1 MLCTRMNTRSWQHRL
16 RILIAEPKGASVSRS
31 DQLISA
37 VQQSQFVHLDSLI
50 HLFVGGSEL
59 HGAKVKNTD
68 DLDIYGIY
76 LEPPELVLG
85 LDKQDFYVWSTAGN
99 ERRNG
104 PDDIDVCLYSLREW
118 AGLAAK
124 GNPTALHFLF
134 SQNYAPMPKPWGEV
148 QRHRQVFLSQQ
159 AAQQFRGFAEAQLRR
174 LQGIGTG
181 KKGQRH
187 ELIGAYGYD
196 IKAAMH
202 VIRLLNEGIELMRSG
217 TITLPRPEKDLLITI
232 RTGNYGSLERVLTLA
247 TSLFRELEEAEA
259 KSGLP
264 EKTDRTRIS
273 ELVSKTYL
281 RFWNNS
287 PARS

>member
-1 MLCTRMNTRSWQHRL
+1 MTR
-16 RILIAEPKGASVSRS
+16 AE
-31 DQLISA
+31 QLMSA
-37 VQQSQFVHLDSLI
+37 VEQSGFPHLDSLI

-59 HGAKVKNTD
+59 HGAKVKDTD
-68 DLDIYGIY
+68 DLDIYGVY

-85 LDKQDFYVWSTAGN
+85 LDRQDFYVWSTAGN
-99 ERRNG
+99 ERRNS
-104 PDDIDVCLYSLREW
+104 PDDVDVCLYSLRKW

-134 SQNYAPMPKPWGEV
+134 SPNYSPKTKPWEGILKRRE
-148 QRHRQVFLSQQ
+148 VFLSRQ
-159 AAQQFRGFAEAQLRR
+159 AALQFRGFAEAQVRR

-187 ELIGAYGYD
+187 ELIGTHGYD

-217 TITLPRPEKDLLITI
+217 TITLPRPEKELLITI

-247 TSLFRELEEAEA
+247 NTLFLELEQAGTES
-259 KSGLP
+259 KLP
-264 EKTDRTRIS
+264 EKVDRLRVS
-273 ELVSKTYL
+273 KLVSDAYL
-281 RFWNNS
+281 HHWK
-287 PARS
+287 

>member
-1 MLCTRMNTRSWQHRL
+1 MTR
-16 RILIAEPKGASVSRS
+16 A
-31 DQLISA
+31 DQLVSA
-37 VQQSQFVHLDSLI
+37 VERSQFPYLDRLI

-59 HGAKVKNTD
+59 HGAKVKDTD
-68 DLDIYGIY
+68 DLDIYGVY

-99 ERRNG
+99 ERRNTA
-104 PDDIDVCLYSLREW
+104 DDIDVCLYSLRKW

-134 SQNYAPMPKPWGEV
+134 SHNYSPRVEPWKRVSE
-148 QRHRQVFLSQQ
+148 RRDVFLSRQ
-159 AAQQFRGFAEAQLRR
+159 AARQFRGFAEAQVRR

-187 ELIGAYGYD
+187 ELIGVHGYD

-217 TITLPRPEKDLLITI
+217 TITLPRPEK
-232 RTGNYGSLERVLTLA
+232 GA
-247 TSLFRELEEAEA
+247 CREPRAA
-259 KSGLP
+259 HHDKKS
-264 EKTDRTRIS
+264 
-273 ELVSKTYL
+273 V
-281 RFWNNS
+281 
-287 PARS
+287 